1 MNKAFPSYSVTQ
13 IEYDMESEIKLVLEV
28 RLSEKL

>member
-1 MNKAFPSYSVTQ
+1 MNKAFPSNSVIQ